1 MVYVVS
7 CSNQFLMS
15 YPRTMQLDAALEEV
29 AEFTYL
35 FKDALSRNDSHDAV
49 SIKRELLRA
58 VATLRFETDEKVF
71 FEAMVEVG
79 LYV

>member
-1 MVYVVS
+1 
-7 CSNQFLMS
+7 MS